1 MRILKNDT
9 CNSFTFNLCTPAIAS
24 GAYFGTTRHRLCTEI
39 EPRQPYSHLK
49 MRWFTPRQDYP
60 NLPSYRCEDPLRRAY
75 GTGVETLMGPGLP
88 RGAEGCNRSRMHA
101 WRAPKHAYMAPSHD
115 IARGTYESTATLK
128 HAPRRGRVHTPP
140 MAEPRPLGRPNFKPA
155 HLTSPLRGLATWAAH
170 ARARCTSRGR
180 SSRCIT
186 LARPTSSK
194 EPRRSRLPAPPQLVR
209 RLLLQLRLRPRERA
223 DHVLLDRLSHT
234 TNTAMKSESK
244 CGWSAV
250 MRGAERENSIA
261 RAHCTPPHGGTPSR
275 TMSSG
280 RLSDVEPRNQAKHNE
295 CLPSVKS

>member
-1 MRILKNDT
+1 MHVSDLLHTRHDVIDTHLPESLTASAVSPLLPSRPPTASLTSRVLIFRMRILKNDT

-24 GAYFGTTRHRLCTEI
+24 GAYFGATRHRLCTEI

-60 NLPSYRCEDPLRRAY
+60 NLPSYSCEDPLRRAY

-140 MAEPRPLGRPNFKPA
+140 MADRDPSAGQ
-155 HLTSPLRGLATWAAH
+155 T
-170 ARARCTSRGR
+170 
-180 SSRCIT
+180 SSRHI
-186 LARPTSSK
+186 
-194 EPRRSRLPAPPQLVR
+194 
-209 RLLLQLRLRPRERA
+209 
-223 DHVLLDRLSHT
+223 
-234 TNTAMKSESK
+234 
-244 CGWSAV
+244 
-250 MRGAERENSIA
+250 
-261 RAHCTPPHGGTPSR
+261 
-275 TMSSG
+275 
-280 RLSDVEPRNQAKHNE
+280 
-295 CLPSVKS
+295 